1 VNVADDVRED
11 TRSMREATGI
21 PWRQIREWLIEHG
34 HQPDR
39 CAVATKFPEEAGWVC
54 IILLPGG
61 QVLRLDPTFGSRGD
75 IRTQR
80 AATTI
85 AYWEEVDQD
94 HRAMYGPYLAA
105 AQAFLDAD
113 SAHQSN

>member
-1 VNVADDVRED
+1 VSVTDDVRED
-11 TRSMREATGI
+11 TLSMREATGI
-21 PWRQIREWLIEHG
+21 PWLQIREWLILHG
-34 HQPDR
+34 HEPER
-39 CAVATKFPEEAGWVC
+39 CAVATLFPEEAGWVC
-54 IILLPGG
+54 IILLPEG

-94 HRAMYGPYLAA
+94 HRARYGPELAA
-105 AQAFLDAD
+105 AQTFLA
-113 SAHQSN
+113 AG